1 MSLINVKNLTFS
13 YEGSFDNI
21 FENVSFCIDTD
32 YKLGFIGRNGRGKTT
47 FLKLLLG
54 EYQYSGKI
62 ESSVEFEYFPYRVND
77 EEFAIDLAYEK
88 NPQLEYWQFA
98 RELNLL
104 DIPEDVLYRPF
115 KTLSP
120 GERVKVMTAIM
131 FTKENKFMLIDEP
144 TNHLDSDGR
153 SLLSKYLNSK
163 KGFILVSHDRDL
175 INGCADHILSINR
188 TDIEVMRGNFSTWEE
203 NYERR
208 REFELSKNE
217 HLQKDIDRLQ
227 TAAKRTGLWSGKTE
241 ASKFGSGPVDRG
253 FIGHKSAKMMK
264 RAKSIEQRR
273 SAAIK
278 EKSSL
283 LKNIE
288 RTDPLKLS
296 PLSSPGTLLELK
308 NVSIFIGNNK
318 ICGPVSFALKD
329 GERLILSGK
338 NGSGKSS
345 ILKLILGTEFDF
357 TGTLY
362 RKSGLKISYVPQD
375 TSELNG
381 NMSDYAANRGID
393 ESKLKTI
400 LRKLGF
406 ERVQFEKDMSALSE
420 GQKKKVL
427 IAASLCESAHIYIW
441 DEPMN
446 YVDVISRMQI
456 EELIKRYSPTMLL
469 VEHDAAFRRAIGAE
483 IAAL

>member
-1 MSLINVKNLTFS
+1 
-13 YEGSFDNI
+13 
-21 FENVSFCIDTD
+21 
-32 YKLGFIGRNGRGKTT
+32 
-47 FLKLLLG
+47 
-54 EYQYSGKI
+54 
-62 ESSVEFEYFPYRVND
+62 
-77 EEFAIDLAYEK
+77 
-88 NPQLEYWQFA
+88 
-98 RELNLL
+98 
-104 DIPEDVLYRPF
+104 
-115 KTLSP
+115 
-120 GERVKVMTAIM
+120 
-131 FTKENKFMLIDEP
+131 
-144 TNHLDSDGR
+144 
-153 SLLSKYLNSK
+153 
-163 KGFILVSHDRDL
+163 
-175 INGCADHILSINR
+175 
-188 TDIEVMRGNFSTWEE
+188 MRGNFSTWEE

-217 HLQKDIDRLQ
+217 QLQKDIDRLQ

-264 RAKSIEQRR
+264 RAKSIERRR
-273 SAAIK
+273 SAAID
-278 EKSSL
+278 EKSGL

-288 RTDPLKLS
+288 RTDTLKLS